1 MSREQFDRRELVGY
15 LPVKLLLTRMTTE
28 VLMEALMNETQV
40 SEMLQVSLACLR
52 RWRLLGE
59 GPEYKKVGPLVRYRP
74 ESVADWVNRQPSGGN
89 GQRFEPRRQR
99 MLGPSSARRPG
110 LQTG

>member
-1 MSREQFDRRELVGY
+1 
-15 LPVKLLLTRMTTE
+15 
-28 VLMEALMNETQV
+28 MEALMNETQV

-74 ESVADWVNRQPSGGN
+74 ESVADWVNRQPSGGD
-89 GQRFEPRRQR
+89 GQRFEPNRPDRRAI
-99 MLGPSSARRPG
+99 SRRHDRKSRANPQEMTG
-110 LQTG
+110 IQTDRSIEHR